1 MDANIAVMVG
11 FPLSTVFRKIISF
24 SNRKALICLLM
35 AVLPIAIRVPALRFV
50 PFPSPWIHD
59 EFSYLLAADTFA
71 SGRLTNPPH
80 PMWVHFETFQEIF
93 QPTYASK
100 YPPGQGL
107 FMAFGQRFFGHPWF
121 GVCLSFGLM
130 CGCLCWMLQGFLP
143 PVYALLGT
151 LVAMGEFS
159 LFGYW
164 MDSYWGGAVGAMG
177 GSLVLGAVPRLAKST
192 SASASWLA
200 SLGLI
205 ILALSRPFEGLV
217 ITFAAVAGLLW
228 WRHRLGRRLL
238 DLFAAQVLVPCVLIC
253 VAGGSWLLYY
263 NYRVTGNALL
273 MPYTVHERTYVA
285 SPIFYLLP
293 PPPEP
298 IYRHEIMRKNW
309 IGWEKLYY
317 LAARHNPLRIVLAF
331 WDIVPFF
338 SSTLTF
344 FPAVVGLLA
353 FPRSPKMRVT
363 IGALAAL
370 WAAMLLMKSWHPHYY
385 APGAGLLLIPTMY
398 SLRWLRVRCRSAG
411 EAAILL
417 FVVCCF
423 FRGLLYD
430 SIHEYK
436 TRTPTQQDEA
446 TNEVKAVSHKG
457 ERHLVIVRYAADHDP
472 LHEFVFNRADIDH
485 SFIIWA
491 RDMGDA
497 KNRELIDYYPDRRVW
512 LLEPDSPQLRV
523 MPYPQ
528 QPLADARGSVETLTL
543 PKGSKN

>member
-1 MDANIAVMVG
+1 LEANIAAMVEW
-11 FPLSTVFRKIISF
+11 PLSALFQKIISF
-24 SNRKALICLLM
+24 SNRKVLICLLM
-35 AVLPIAIRVPALRFV
+35 AVLPIAIRVPALRWV

-80 PMWVHFETFQEIF
+80 PMWVHFETFDEIF

-100 YPPGQGL
+100 YPPGQSL
-107 FMAFGQRFFGHPWF
+107 FMAFGQRYLGHPWF
-121 GVCLSFGLM
+121 GVCISFGLM

-164 MDSYWGGAVGAMG
+164 MDSYWGGSVAAMG

-200 SLGLI
+200 SLGLM

-217 ITFAAVAGLLW
+217 VTFAAVAGLLW

-238 DLFAAQVLVPCVLIC
+238 DLFAPQVLVPCVLVC
-253 VAGGSWLLYY
+253 VAGGSWLGYY
-263 NYRVTGNALL
+263 NYRVTRYALL
-273 MPYTVHERTYVA
+273 TPHMVHERTYSA
-285 SPIFYLLP
+285 SPTFYLLP
-293 PPPEP
+293 ARPEP
-298 IYRHEIMRKNW
+298 IHHHEVMQKNW
-309 IGWEKLYY
+309 TGRENLYY
-317 LAARHNPLRIVLAF
+317 LGARHNPLRIVLAF
-331 WDIVPFF
+331 WDILPFLA
-338 SSTLTF
+338 STLTF
-344 FPAVVGLLA
+344 FPALAGLLA
-353 FPRSPKMRVT
+353 FPRGPKMRVT
-363 IGALAAL
+363 IGVLAAL
-370 WAAMLLMKSWHPHYY
+370 WVAMLRMTSWHPHDY

-398 SLRWLRVRCRSAG
+398 SLRWLRVRGRRAG

-423 FRGLLYD
+423 FRGLLTD
-430 SIHEYK
+430 SIHEHK
-436 TRTPTQQDEA
+436 TRIPTQQEDA
-446 TNEVKAVSHKG
+446 TNRVKAVSHNG

-472 LHEFVFNRADIDH
+472 LREFVFNSADIDH

-512 LLEPDSPQLRV
+512 LLEPDAPPLKV
-523 MPYPQ
+523 TPYPKR
-528 QPLADARGSVETLTL
+528 PVDDARGSLEPALR
-543 PKGSKN
+543 KGSRT

>member
-1 MDANIAVMVG
+1 MVSS
-11 FPLSTVFRKIISF
+11 PLPTLFRKIISF
-24 SNRKALICLLM
+24 SNRQALICLLM
-35 AVLPIAIRVPALRFV
+35 AILPIAIRVSALRFV
-50 PFPSPWIHD
+50 SFPSPSIHD

-80 PMWVHFETFQEIF
+80 PMWVHFETFDEIF
-93 QPTYASK
+93 QPTYASTD
-100 YPPGQGL
+100 PPGQGL
-107 FMAFGQRFFGHPWF
+107 FMAFGQRFLGHPWF

-164 MDSYWGGAVGAMG
+164 MDSYCGAAIGAMG
-177 GSLVLGAVPRLAKST
+177 GSLVLGAVPRLAKNT
-192 SASASWLA
+192 SASALWLA
-200 SLGLI
+200 SLGLM

-217 ITFAAVAGLLW
+217 VTFVAVAGLLW
-228 WRHRLGRRLL
+228 WRHRLGHRLL
-238 DLFAAQVLVPCVLIC
+238 DLFAAQVLVPCVLTCI
-253 VAGGSWLLYY
+253 AGVSWLLYY

-273 MPYTVHERTYVA
+273 TPSTVHERTYVA

-293 PPPEP
+293 APPEP
-298 IYRHEIMRKNW
+298 IYRHEIIRKNW
-309 IGWEKLYY
+309 TGGEKLSY
-317 LAARHNPLRIVLAF
+317 LGARHNPLGIVLAF
-331 WDIVPFF
+331 WDIVPFLT
-338 SSTLTF
+338 STLTF
-344 FPAVVGLLA
+344 LPAVVGLFA
-353 FPRSPKMRVT
+353 FSRSPKMRVT

-370 WAAMLLMKSWHPHYY
+370 WAAMLLTKSWHPNYY

-398 SLRWLRVRCRSAG
+398 SFRWLRVRGRRAG

-423 FRGLLYD
+423 FRGLLSD

-436 TRTPTQQDEA
+436 TRAPTQQDEA
-446 TNEVKAVSHKG
+446 TNRVNAVSHKG
-457 ERHLVIVRYAADHDP
+457 DRHLVIVRYAVDHDP
-472 LHEFVFNRADIDH
+472 LHEFVFNRADIDG

-497 KNRELIDYYPDRRVW
+497 KNRELINYYPDRRVW
-512 LLEPDSPQLRV
+512 LLEPDSPRLKV
-523 MPYPQ
+523 TPYPK
-528 QPLADARGSVETLTL
+528 QPLADARGSIESLTL
-543 PKGSKN
+543 RKGSRN